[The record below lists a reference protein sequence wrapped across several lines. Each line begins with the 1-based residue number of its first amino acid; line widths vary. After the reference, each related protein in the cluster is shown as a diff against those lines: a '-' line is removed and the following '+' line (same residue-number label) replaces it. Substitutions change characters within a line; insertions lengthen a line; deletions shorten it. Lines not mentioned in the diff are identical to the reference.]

1 MVQGLGPGLAQGR
14 GPGLAQG
21 IDPCL
26 GQGLGPSLGQ
36 GLGPG
41 LASREAETSE
51 TTAATGRAAGERVK
65 RAPTSVL
72 SMNAVIYIVSVCCDQ
87 VKQVLPAYQV
97 AT

>member
-26 GQGLGPSLGQ
+26 GQGLGP
-36 GLGPG
+36 G

-51 TTAATGRAAGERVK
+51 TTAATGRAAGARVK
-65 RAPTSVL
+65 RAPTSVV
-72 SMNAVIYIVSVCCDQ
+72 SMNAVIYVVSVCCDQ